1 MIEIERQALQLLL
14 QLTLVFSASVASL
27 ILLRPLLR
35 RGFGAAAPYLA
46 WLLLPVALLALALP
60 EPQAAAPT
68 AVTPTVQTL
77 AVATPLSTETP
88 APAAAALSAGLVRAL
103 LALWALGLLVC
114 AAALALQQR
123 RLQGSLVQADG
134 QWRSPA
140 GSSPALIG
148 CWPARLVL
156 PLDFEQR
163 FGPDEQRL
171 VLAHEA
177 VHARRLDNHW
187 NLLGV
192 ALLALQW
199 FNPLAW
205 WAWRRMRADQE
216 IACDAAVLH
225 EAGADAERAR
235 YAQAL
240 LKSCHSGPAAMLSSG
255 WGMQHPLLE
264 RLRLLKQAAPPRAVR
279 RLRLPAIAA
288 LSVGSALL
296 VQAAAPALPT
306 LPAGT
311 LERGPASDKGLS
323 RPPAGDVIG
332 MLLEFRG
339 EANAGDTGR
348 LSMMMDRWQEGSI
361 WSMFGS
367 SPREGWCLERM
378 LYAFA
383 DGQVR
388 TQIAMLDAECKKALT
403 PLTMIQPGGDATVLQ
418 HPSVAGGRP
427 IAISMRWLEPQSAE
441 MIRMLEYRQSAPLP
455 EKLRAIDEAWQ
466 RARGEA
472 ANAVPPAPPAAMPS
486 PPLPPLAPRGPV
498 GTPPPPAPPAA
509 PAERTGTAT
518 PETVASASAAAP
530 IRVELALEFEG
541 RQGERK
547 QSIKAR
553 PTLVLQQGSTGTL
566 RLDVG
571 DKPDPGS
578 EGSQEQL
585 EVSLNLRELGD
596 EKVSIE
602 AQLRLLKSGEVIAKP
617 RLITKN
623 GVKARIETGRDKG
636 PEGSRF
642 IRLDVLPTVLAGQ
655 APPQ

>member
-177 VHARRLDNHW
+177 VHSRRLDNHW

-192 ALLALQW
+192 GLLALQW

-306 LPAGT
+306 LPAATG
-311 LERGPASDKGLS
+311 LPAEGNIQSELS
-323 RPPAGDVIG
+323 TPPAGKDIG
-332 MLLEFRG
+332 LLLELRRPDVAHDHHSLSIGLQRG
-339 EANAGDTGR
+339 PLGTY
-348 LSMMMDRWQEGSI
+348 
-361 WSMFGS
+361 S
-367 SPREGWCLERM
+367 STSSQFPQDGWCLD
-378 LYAFA
+378 LLTYTFP

-388 TQIAMLDAECKKALT
+388 VQTGTLDASCAKLLGPRIALPADGTARELT
-403 PLTMIQPGGDATVLQ
+403 P
-418 HPSVAGGRP
+418 RP
-427 IAISMRWLEPQSAE
+427 KKPVFVSMRWLEPQSPE
-441 MIRMLEYRQSAPLP
+441 MIRMRDAMAAAPLP

-466 RARGEA
+466 RARGDA

-486 PPLPPLAPRGPV
+486 PPLPPVAPRGPV
-498 GTPPPPAPPAA
+498 GPLPPPAPPAA
-509 PAERTGTAT
+509 PAERTGTYT

-530 IRVELALEFEG
+530 IRVELALEFEE

-602 AQLRLLKSGEVIAKP
+602 AQLRLLKSGEMIAKP